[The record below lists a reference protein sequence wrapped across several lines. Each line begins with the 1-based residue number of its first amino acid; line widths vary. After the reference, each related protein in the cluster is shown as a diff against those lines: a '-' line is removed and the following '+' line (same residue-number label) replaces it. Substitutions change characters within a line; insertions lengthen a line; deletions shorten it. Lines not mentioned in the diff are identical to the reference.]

1 MPFSVESSAATCRVR
16 YSYPD
21 PVESLWS
28 VMVTSQT
35 AGGRSRVASARGW
48 MKEVCGEEESVVMD
62 RGGEEGERGGRREGE
77 RGGEG
82 EGKGRGGTGK
92 EGGGQVRRARG

>member
-1 MPFSVESSAATCRVR
+1 
-16 YSYPD
+16 
-21 PVESLWS
+21 
-28 VMVTSQT
+28 
-35 AGGRSRVASARGW
+35 